1 MAILLDAVL
10 GLMVE
15 FILQIIGYLTGKT
28 LIRGLT
34 LGRLAIGDYG
44 RRPFSL
50 YWRVSGRTVLSGDLA
65 ILIGWGFWL
74 VLAITSIVLF
84 RQSIPLDQ

>member
-1 MAILLDAVL
+1 MLDAMLNLVA
-10 GLMVE
+10 E
-15 FILQIIGYLTGKT
+15 FFLQIIGYLTGKV

-50 YWRVSGRTVLSGDLA
+50 YWRVSGRTVLSGDVA

-74 VLAITSIVLF
+74 ALAITSIVIF
-84 RQSIPLDQ
+84 RQTISPEP

>member
-1 MAILLDAVL
+1 MLDAVL
-10 GLMVE
+10 SLLVE
-15 FILQIIGYLTGKT
+15 FIVQIIGYVTGKA

-50 YWRVSGRTVLSGDLA
+50 YWRVSGRTVLSGDVA
-65 ILIGWGFWL
+65 ILSGWGFWL
-74 VLAITSIVLF
+74 ALAVTSIVIF
-84 RQSIPLDQ
+84 RQSIPLEP

>member
-1 MAILLDAVL
+1 MLEAAFSLVA
-10 GLMVE
+10 E
-15 FILQIIGYLTGKT
+15 FILQIVGYVTGKV

-65 ILIGWGFWL
+65 VLIGWGFWL
-74 VLAITSIVLF
+74 ALAITSIVLF
-84 RQSIPLDQ
+84 RQSIPLE